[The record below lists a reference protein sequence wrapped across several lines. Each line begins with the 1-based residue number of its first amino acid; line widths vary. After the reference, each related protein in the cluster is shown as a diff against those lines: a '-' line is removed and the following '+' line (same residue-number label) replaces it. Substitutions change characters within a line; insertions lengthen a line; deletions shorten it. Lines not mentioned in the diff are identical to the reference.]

1 MADKITKEHRSW
13 NMSRIRSGDTKPEK
27 LVRTLLHRVGY
38 RFRIRVNTLPGRPDI
53 VLPKYRTAIF
63 VHGCFWHRHAE
74 CRYAYTPKSRT
85 NFWGEKFKATVERD
99 RKKSDELRSVGWR
112 VIVVW
117 ECELKKNA
125 QAVINKIREELK
137 GEQDAP

>member
-1 MADKITKEHRSW
+1 LADKITKEHRSW

>member
-1 MADKITKEHRSW
+1 MADRITKEHRSW
-13 NMSRIRSGDTKPEK
+13 NMSRIRSGDTKPER
-27 LVRTLLHRVGY
+27 LVRSLLHRAGY
-38 RFRIRVNTLPGRPDI
+38 RFRIRVNALPGRPDI

-85 NFWGEKFKATVERD
+85 NFWEEKFKATVERD
-99 RKKSDELRSVGWR
+99 RKKTDELRSVGWR

-125 QAVINKIREELK
+125 QAVINKICEELK
-137 GEQDAP
+137 GEQDVP